1 MSIKFH
7 CDHCG
12 KRIDAPDTAG
22 GKWGK
27 CPACHNKVYVPQA
40 ETDGE
45 DELKL
50 APLDETEE
58 ERQKRLM
65 AETFQITQSILQERN
80 VPDAGVVTSSA
91 ADDISEEKITEV
103 IVRYLR
109 QMYEGDLDDAQR
121 TAETIATHRR
131 KSREVLE
138 QIATS
143 DPPDPELADIP
154 PHLLSGFIRNLRTRL
169 S

>member
-1 MSIKFH
+1 MPIQFH

-12 KRIDAPDTAG
+12 KKIEAPDNAG

-27 CPACHNKVYVPQA
+27 CPRCHNKVYVP
-40 ETDGE
+40 EPDTG

-50 APLDETEE
+50 APIDESEDQ
-58 ERQKRLM
+58 RQRQLM
-65 AETFQITQSILQERN
+65 AETLEVTQNIL
-80 VPDAGVVTSSA
+80 
-91 ADDISEEKITEV
+91 EEKTLPDNPASGQDSDMSNEELTEIV
-103 IVRYLR
+103 IRYLR

-121 TAETIATHRR
+121 TSELIVTHRR
-131 KSREVLE
+131 KIRGIVD

-143 DPPDPELADIP
+143 DPPDPELTDIP
-154 PHLLSGFIRNLRTRL
+154 QQVLSGLIRNLRVQI

>member
-7 CDHCG
+7 CEHCG

-27 CPACHNKVYVPQA
+27 CPACHNKVYVP
-40 ETDGE
+40 EPHTNDE
-45 DELKL
+45 EELKL
-50 APLDETEE
+50 APIDETED
-58 ERQKRLM
+58 ERQKRLL
-65 AETFQITQSILQERN
+65 AETFQITQSILQEKN
-80 VPDAGVVTSSA
+80 VPDAGVSPMTPAS
-91 ADDISEEKITEV
+91 DISSDDLTEI

-109 QMYEGDLDDAQR
+109 QMYDGDLDDAQR
-121 TAETIATHRR
+121 TAESIAAHRR
-131 KSREVLE
+131 QSKDILD

-143 DPPDPELADIP
+143 DPPDPELMDIP
-154 PHLLSGFIRNLRTRL
+154 PTVLSGFIRNLRTRI

>member
-7 CDHCG
+7 CEHCG

-27 CPACHNKVYVPQA
+27 CPACRNKVYVPQA
-40 ETDGE
+40 EAD
-45 DELKL
+45 DEELRL
-50 APLDETEE
+50 APVDESEQ
-58 ERQKRLM
+58 ERQKHLL
-65 AETFQITQSILQERN
+65 AESFQITQSILREKS
-80 VPDAGVVTSSA
+80 VPDAGATSSGS
-91 ADDISEEKITEV
+91 ADEMSEEKLTEI

-109 QMYEGDLDDAQR
+109 QMYEGDLDEAQR
-121 TAETIATHRR
+121 TAESIASHRR
-131 KSREVLE
+131 QSKEVLE
-138 QIATS
+138 HLATS

-154 PHLLSGFIRNLRTRL
+154 SHVLAGFIRNLRTRL